1 MEYINIRFRPS
12 WKFQGVVNEVLAF
25 VLNLEND
32 PDDEIG
38 YIWMAKRKAIVR
50 RIKENIMSIK
60 CPTADEIAY
69 LIRLKKTFFSKLR
82 GPLKIK
88 DLKYLENVSYIHSQ
102 MNAYR
107 LKNIAHVKTYGIRK
121 ASDGNLED
129 LPENSSKQ
137 QQTKSPSNEKPKES
151 GQDFIK

>member
-1 MEYINIRFRPS
+1 
-12 WKFQGVVNEVLAF
+12 VLSL
-25 VLNLEND
+25 VSHLEEE
-32 PDDEIG
+32 PGDEIG
-38 YIWMAKRKAIVR
+38 YIWMAKRKAIVK
-50 RIKENIMSIK
+50 RIKDNIMSIK

-82 GPLKIK
+82 GPVKIK

-121 ASDGNLED
+121 
-129 LPENSSKQ
+129 Q
-137 QQTKSPSNEKPKES
+137 
-151 GQDFIK
+151 